1 MLSRPELQAQVSDL
15 DHATVVLAVATD
27 PLNESPIID
36 LRVRKAVRRFGAKLI
51 VAAAHPTAL
60 DGGATEVLSFKPGG
74 EEAFLRAFAKAM
86 RQIDQGDGA
95 IHGQQGAE
103 APPQGTGAPPLP
115 GQEELLDFLDGA

>member
-86 RQIDQGDGA
+86 RQIDQSG
-95 IHGQQGAE
+95 GAE
-103 APPQGTGAPPLP
+103 QEQPRSDRPPEEAGAN
-115 GQEELLDFLDGA
+115 GNDVRSIAA